1 MWCNLEEGPHMP
13 DATAGSPLSQLS
25 WKPADIE
32 ASLNSVRDYVE
43 GQARQLI
50 QWYYDKKRWKSRMSA
65 GLRLLAIVFFSIGG
79 LIPLIKAAFPPAS
92 IAALVPAGFDF
103 GQLGYLLIALGAAC
117 IALDR
122 FFGYSSGWIRYITT
136 ALVIER
142 SVDEFRLDWT
152 RSMAAL
158 QGSQPTA
165 EQLDKL
171 FHLCR
176 QFAVGVRA
184 QVEQETRAWVLEF
197 QSSLSELERQLKSR
211 AEDAKIPTGKG
222 APGGG
227 APGPDPQATS
237 PDA

>member
-1 MWCNLEEGPHMP
+1 
-13 DATAGSPLSQLS
+13 
-25 WKPADIE
+25 
-32 ASLNSVRDYVE
+32 VR
-43 GQARQLI
+43 
-50 QWYYDKKRWKSRMSA
+50 SA
-65 GLRLLAIVFFSIGG
+65 GTLEFGAHRVDHGAVVRLAEDRAASDKGVGTG
-79 LIPLIKAAFPPAS
+79 TGHAPGCALIPLIKAAFPPAS